1 MQGTTPQFAPTAP
14 AGNFQT
20 LTPTG
25 LNRDQGTKILEGA
38 KALCTTGDEQSN
50 AGQTPIYVRG
60 KCNSKDRTVAI
71 AQGMRNFQSKWETKV
86 PERRECKS
94 ATKAKPNMEPEQI
107 SSSKNHSWN
116 KTFALPIIIM
126 IKLLARLASATATAI
141 PVRELYIPNALEH
154 TEVWACRKVK
164 SGPENSQHSQCRRM
178 AEHKTCDLG
187 TLAEQD
193 ELWCT
198 RHEIDLT
205 SRFWLIGYTSVDRF
219 KSRVVANTWL
229 SEDAQY
235 GLHFKDKVPKARS
248 CDKLLELS
256 KQGFATCVVTSKR
269 IRSRR
274 DHGAGEGLG
283 LESRD
288 TGTISTELRTINK
301 PARKRHRPASIA
313 HGGTEALAIAHALIT
328 AFSLVPL
335 SNAATVPPHILEQNP
350 ETESVTAL
358 LIAVVI
364 TFVVAMVSTLRLN
377 RQISALGKKKGA
389 IFFFEYLT
397 EAQSAQST
405 GADPTDDPVRIHAGM
420 HMALANELRQSEE
433 GPWLEEQRNQGPLRG
448 RTRQYNHNG
457 GPQSTKP
464 RRTIFRFR
472 EEKKDGG
479 LRPCIDF
486 RKLNEVTVPDHFPL
500 PRLEVVLEKVG
511 NCHWYTSRDQ
521 SAGVLQ
527 VRLTERA
534 VRKQSFV
541 RLKQYDLKLR
551 ARRMLDREERGCRK
565 TRRAK
570 LSLSC
575 FSVNMTTPRGA
586 DGNSD
591 TVDLKLEQKSDHEA
605 TAFIKSSNTWRR
617 TGRRECDHGVN
628 LQDVYNSKAICI
640 STDQQDSNKHL
651 GIVNGDLGGQITI
664 MHALALF
671 GQVQVTAQ
679 KVKVIVGVVVENSA
693 TTGSPK
699 LRVVSYVSFK
709 PAQPNRLVMDVRNI
723 DVSVNGDLGGQITI
737 MHALALFGQVQV
749 TAQKV
754 KVIVGVVVEN
764 SATTGSPKLRVVS
777 CTGRVGNVQTS
788 IQSGG
793 LLGDIANQQLKHK
806 INKIVQRQVTSQ
818 LCKRVPQMVEEQ
830 VNPQI
835 SGVVPKKIAF
845 KSIAQVALN
854 SSCLAALTESGGT
867 TTTKATTTLTTTT
880 ESSSSNGTTLSASE
894 TATTKAPGKKAP
906 SPISLIM
913 QLMDMKKL
921 DNLFLNSQLLG
932 SAATSN
938 DYTIKLRGD
947 FSVCGWGCTPFS
959 PFPAQIPACIGK
971 NCKMADIML
980 SDYTINTMLY
990 HMHRVGFFVVKI
1002 GPDTPAVGRLMR
1014 LTCESGDDDEISLD
1028 DHGVEDENG
1037 TLIVK
1042 RSPISRRTKRQ
1053 DEDEDLVQTLI
1064 DTGICIRSLLPA
1076 AADEYPDEKVDLV
1089 MRTMR
1094 APSAT
1099 IYENGTIIL
1108 EQIAKLEFF
1117 GHTNKKKVGFF
1128 VVKIGPD
1135 TPAVGRLM
1143 RLTCESGDDDEVS
1156 LDDHGVEDENG
1167 TLIVKRSPISRRT
1180 KRQDEDEDLVQTL
1193 IDTGICIR
1201 SLLPAAADEYP
1212 DEKVDLVMRTMRAPS
1227 ATIYENGTIIL
1238 EQIAKLEFFGHT
1250 NKKKLGT
1257 FKSTSTAQID
1267 VNSEGEIIKANLTLP
1282 SLTLTDIGTDV
1293 KSGMTQEGLDT
1304 LTSLMKEKVPESA
1317 NKKLAKGCKL
1327 DFPPGVGG
1335 LPIRVLN
1342 PEVHFVP
1349 RAVHIKSNFELYSA
1363 DGSSPLG
1370 ASEPCE

>member
-1 MQGTTPQFAPTAP
+1 MWKPSLIILLFSAIICASSVKLPRAISGP
-14 AGNFQT
+14 GSYQT
-20 LTPTG
+20 KPKG
-25 LNRDQGTKILEGA
+25 YANRQNVMP
-38 KALCTTGDEQSN
+38 N
-50 AGQTPIYVRG
+50 AGPVPKSNIVQPSRPVSKSSSNGTVPTS
-60 KCNSKDRTVAI
+60 NSDLGVDSSSN
-71 AQGMRNFQSKWETKV
+71 GKV
-86 PERRECKS
+86 PTS
-94 ATKAKPNMEPEQI
+94 NSDLGVDSVDQVDASDALSSNI
-107 SSSKNHSWN
+107 SIASNVSSSVPDDNEQQQQQLLQAVNCDGPPPPCNLAGRKDFNP
-116 KTFALPIIIM
+116 ALAASANDSSQPG
-126 IKLLARLASATATAI
+126 IKARLNPAAFRYMS
-141 PVRELYIPNALEH
+141 REL
-154 TEVWACRKVK
+154 V
-164 SGPENSQHSQCRRM
+164 G
-178 AEHKTCDLG
+178 
-187 TLAEQD
+187 
-193 ELWCT
+193 
-198 RHEIDLT
+198 
-205 SRFWLIGYTSVDRF
+205 
-219 KSRVVANTWL
+219 
-229 SEDAQY
+229 
-235 GLHFKDKVPKARS
+235 
-248 CDKLLELS
+248 
-256 KQGFATCVVTSKR
+256 
-269 IRSRR
+269 
-274 DHGAGEGLG
+274 
-283 LESRD
+283 
-288 TGTISTELRTINK
+288 
-301 PARKRHRPASIA
+301 
-313 HGGTEALAIAHALIT
+313 
-328 AFSLVPL
+328 
-335 SNAATVPPHILEQNP
+335 ILNY
-350 ETESVTAL
+350 
-358 LIAVVI
+358 
-364 TFVVAMVSTLRLN
+364 
-377 RQISALGKKKGA
+377 QIK
-389 IFFFEYLT
+389 
-397 EAQSAQST
+397 
-405 GADPTDDPVRIHAGM
+405 
-420 HMALANELRQSEE
+420 
-433 GPWLEEQRNQGPLRG
+433 
-448 RTRQYNHNG
+448 
-457 GPQSTKP
+457 
-464 RRTIFRFR
+464 
-472 EEKKDGG
+472 
-479 LRPCIDF
+479 
-486 RKLNEVTVPDHFPL
+486 
-500 PRLEVVLEKVG
+500 
-511 NCHWYTSRDQ
+511 
-521 SAGVLQ
+521 
-527 VRLTERA
+527 
-534 VRKQSFV
+534 
-541 RLKQYDLKLR
+541 
-551 ARRMLDREERGCRK
+551 
-565 TRRAK
+565 RAK
-570 LSLSC
+570 LSSISQCL
-575 FSVNMTTPRGA
+575 PQA
-586 DGNSD
+586 DGC
-591 TVDLKLEQKSDHEA
+591 LRIEHLH
-605 TAFIKSSNTWRR
+605 
-617 TGRRECDHGVN
+617 VN
-628 LQDVYNSKAICI
+628 NYKCSK
-640 STDQQDSNKHL
+640 D
-651 GIVNGDLGGQITI
+651 
-664 MHALALF
+664 
-671 GQVQVTAQ
+671 
-679 KVKVIVGVVVENSA
+679 
-693 TTGSPK
+693 
-699 LRVVSYVSFK
+699 VSFK

-1014 LTCESGDDDEISLD
+1014 LTCESGDDDE
-1028 DHGVEDENG
+1028 
-1037 TLIVK
+1037 
-1042 RSPISRRTKRQ
+1042 
-1053 DEDEDLVQTLI
+1053 
-1064 DTGICIRSLLPA
+1064 
-1076 AADEYPDEKVDLV
+1076 
-1089 MRTMR
+1089 
-1094 APSAT
+1094 
-1099 IYENGTIIL
+1099 
-1108 EQIAKLEFF
+1108 
-1117 GHTNKKKVGFF
+1117 
-1128 VVKIGPD
+1128 
-1135 TPAVGRLM
+1135 
-1143 RLTCESGDDDEVS
+1143 VS